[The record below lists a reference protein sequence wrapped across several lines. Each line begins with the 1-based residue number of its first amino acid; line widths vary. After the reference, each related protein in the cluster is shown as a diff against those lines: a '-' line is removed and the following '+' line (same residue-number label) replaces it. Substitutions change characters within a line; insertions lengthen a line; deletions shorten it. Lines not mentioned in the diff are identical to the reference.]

1 MKYNILNKILDKISK
16 DAPQEFVKY
25 KLTKNN
31 ETNNQ
36 IRAKSLI
43 HLFLMVRFGIQDF
56 KEREKFITEGGYDGG
71 IDAYYTDTVNKI
83 VYIIQSK
90 YRTTEDNFE
99 NKEIAIDEIIKM
111 DIGRILRGE
120 TKDETGNDYN
130 GKIKGFQRIYSELPE
145 QGLYQRKVIFLCN
158 LSSYRDEQIKR
169 LIDNFDFEVF
179 DHKKTYEKL
188 VFPLLISTYFDP
200 ESLDISINLDNKEAP
215 HLKQKIT
222 TKLGN
227 FEIIVVF
234 VPTYEIA
241 KVMSKYKNALLVYN
255 PRNYLSL
262 EKNEVNKE
270 IKKSILEFDTGEF
283 AIFNNGITIFADAAG
298 VNTSSG
304 RQDIGTV
311 TIRKPQIINGGQT
324 AFTLSKLFDDGT
336 LKEKFDHKEVMLKII
351 TPSYSKESANDDIE
365 IITNISKSTNKQSR
379 IEEADM
385 RANDSLQIELQK
397 ILFTSYGLFYE
408 RKVGEFEEATQK
420 GFIEVS
426 NLIKRDDLIKAYL
439 SFKGEPGQAKNAKKD
454 SLFENNKFYTI
465 YNSIDDVDKI
475 CLSIKLFQKISI
487 LENQHKRKKD
497 YNLEIYGHALK
508 YGKNAMI
515 YMYSLLFEN
524 KIDDNYIDENI
535 EKMLNNWNRFEK
547 TIISDP
553 DGKSIFNDYRNSSIS
568 EKIKSYSSIMKKYI
582 HQSQLPH

>member
-16 DAPQEFVKY
+16 DAPLVYSKY
-25 KLTKNN
+25 KLTKDN

-36 IRAKSLI
+36 IRAKCII

-56 KEREKFITEGGYDGG
+56 KHRESYITEGGYDGG
-71 IDAYYTDTVNKI
+71 IDAYYIDTVNKI

-99 NKEIAIDEIIKM
+99 NKEISVDEIIKM

-120 TKDETGNDYN
+120 IKDERGNDYN
-130 GKIKGFQRIYSELPE
+130 GKIKGFQRVYSELPE
-145 QGLYQRKVIFLCN
+145 QGLYKRKVIFLCN
-158 LSSYRDEQIKR
+158 LNNYQDEQIKR
-169 LIDNFDFEVF
+169 LIDNFEFEVF
-179 DHKKTYEKL
+179 DHKKTYDKL
-188 VFPLLISTYFDP
+188 VFPLLVSTYFDP

-215 HLKQKIT
+215 HLKQKIS

-227 FEIIVVF
+227 FDIIVVF
-234 VPTYEIA
+234 VPTFEIA

-336 LKEKFDHKEVMLKII
+336 LKQKFDNKEVMLKII
-351 TPSYSKESANDDIE
+351 TPSYTKESVNDDIE

-385 RANDSLQIELQK
+385 RANDNLQIELQK
-397 ILFTSYGLFYE
+397 ILFTNYGLFYE
-408 RKVGEFEEATQK
+408 RKVGEFEEATQR
-420 GFIEVS
+420 GFIETA

-475 CLSIKLFQKISI
+475 CLSIKLFQKITV
-487 LENQHKRKKD
+487 LEKQHKKKKD
-497 YNLEIYGHALK
+497 DNHEQYGHALK

-515 YMYSLLFEN
+515 FMYSLLFDN
-524 KIDDNYIDENI
+524 KIDDNYIEKNI
-535 EKMLNNWNRFEK
+535 EKMLSNWKDFEK

-553 DGKSIFNDYRNSSIS
+553 NGKSIFNDYRNSSIS
-568 EKIKSYSSIMKKYI
+568 DKIKKYSSIMKKNI
-582 HQSQLPH
+582 H

>member
-16 DAPQEFVKY
+16 DAPQEHVKY
-25 KLTKNN
+25 KLTKDN

-36 IRAKSLI
+36 IRAKCLI
-43 HLFLMVRFGIQDF
+43 HLFLMVRFGIHDF

-99 NKEIAIDEIIKM
+99 NKEITIDEIIKM

-120 TKDETGNDYN
+120 KTDEIGNNYN
-130 GKIKGFQRIYSELPE
+130 GKISGFQRIYSELPE

-158 LSSYRDEQIKR
+158 LSGYQDEQIKR
-169 LIDNFDFEVF
+169 LIDNFDFEIF

-227 FEIIVVF
+227 FDIIVVF

-241 KVMSKYKNALLVYN
+241 KVMSKYKNALLVFN

-324 AFTLSKLFDDGT
+324 AFTLSKLFDEGT

-351 TPSYSKESANDDIE
+351 TPSYVKASADDDIE

-385 RANDSLQIELQK
+385 RANDSLQIELQR
-397 ILFTSYGLFYE
+397 ILFTNYGLFYE

-420 GFIEVS
+420 GFIEVG

-439 SFKGEPGQAKNAKKD
+439 SYKGEPGQAKNAKKD

-475 CLSIKLFQKISI
+475 CLSIKLFKKITI
-487 LENQHKRKKD
+487 LENQHKKNKD
-497 YNLEIYGHALK
+497 YNLAVYGHALK

-524 KIDDNYIDENI
+524 NIDDNFIDENI
-535 EKMLNNWNRFEK
+535 QKMLNNWNDFEQK
-547 TIISDP
+547 IISDS

-568 EKIKSYSSIMKKYI
+568 EKIKSYAPIMKKNI
-582 HQSQLPH
+582 G

>member
-16 DAPQEFVKY
+16 DSPPEFVKY
-25 KLTKNN
+25 KLTKDN
-31 ETNNQ
+31 EINNQ
-36 IRAKSLI
+36 IRAKCII

-56 KEREKFITEGGYDGG
+56 KERDKYITEGGYDGG
-71 IDAYYTDTVNKI
+71 IDAYYTDTLNKI

-111 DIGRILRGE
+111 DIGRVLRGE
-120 TKDETGNDYN
+120 TKDELGNDYN

-169 LIDNFDFEVF
+169 LIDNFEFEVF

-222 TKLGN
+222 TKLGK
-227 FEIIVVF
+227 FDIIVVF

-262 EKNEVNKE
+262 EKNDVNKE

-283 AIFNNGITIFADAAG
+283 AIFNNGITVFADAAG

-324 AFTLSKLFDDGT
+324 AFTLSKLIDDGT

-351 TPSYSKESANDDIE
+351 TPSYTKESANDDIE

-397 ILFTSYGLFYE
+397 ILFTNYGLFYE

-454 SLFENNKFYTI
+454 SLFDNNKFYSI
-465 YNSIDDVDKI
+465 YNSINDADKI
-475 CLSIKLFQKISI
+475 CLSIKLFQKITV
-487 LENQHKRKKD
+487 LENQHKKKKNYYLD
-497 YNLEIYGHALK
+497 IYGNALR

-524 KIDDNYIDENI
+524 RIDDSYIDENI
-535 EKMLNNWNRFEK
+535 KIMLNNWVDFEK
-547 TIISDP
+547 TIISEP
-553 DGKSIFNDYRNSSIS
+553 DGKSIFNDYRNTSIN
-568 EKIKSYSSIMKKYI
+568 EKIKDYSSIMKKNI
-582 HQSQLPH
+582 R